1 MGCRGGRVGRGARPA
16 SRVKDLN
23 PDGRRSGGGARRGGG
38 GTVFSESGSLLVGSQ
53 RCGVAV
59 SQLFTASY
67 ISRQSTPPRISF
79 YNNYCSSVFVI
90 LCENGLNSVAFLDVV
105 CVCSGYLHYIFFR
118 KDDKG
123 KKFIRAFNIILG

>member
-1 MGCRGGRVGRGARPA
+1 MQKIKLVEKIAKRVIVWDLAGVGREGARPA

-53 RCGVAV
+53 RCGDVGC
-59 SQLFTASY
+59 QLFTASY
-67 ISRQSTPPRISF
+67 ISRPSTPPRISF

-90 LCENGLNSVAFLDVV
+90 LCGNGLNSVAFLDV
-105 CVCSGYLHYIFFR
+105 CVCSGYFQIFFPQR
-118 KDDKG
+118 
-123 KKFIRAFNIILG
+123 